1 MVSIP
6 LLGKRTLEE
15 YQQPDKTL
23 LQFLQK
29 DIKNGALTDPEDER
43 MKSRP
48 QFQVGTEQLLQ
59 QAQLMQPA
67 VADSSMSTLQQMQQY
82 QQPKPYQ
89 QHIEQIPKFVNKND
103 QQSQRM
109 SLASMAERQKCYSLQ
124 RLNEQQWSKGSLLT
138 NLMKMKKAN

>member
-89 QHIEQIPKFVNKND
+89 HMEQI
-103 QQSQRM
+103 
-109 SLASMAERQKCYSLQ
+109 
-124 RLNEQQWSKGSLLT
+124 
-138 NLMKMKKAN
+138 